1 MGELTILFDFDSTPM
16 VPPPIPHVD
25 YDGVWPW
32 GMLRNL
38 LVLPRFLPF
47 LPNFGV
53 FRNNKHIVNFAPTKH
68 KLLVFRFFVG
78 FSSFN

>member
-1 MGELTILFDFDSTPM
+1 MGELTILFDFDYTPM
-16 VPPPIPHVD
+16 VPPPIPRVN

-32 GMLRNL
+32 GMSRIL

-68 KLLVFRFFVG
+68 KLLMLRLFIG
-78 FSSFN
+78 LSSFS